1 MSAPRPSVVVSLLL
15 SLGAAGR
22 APAQE
27 LPVGVEAEGEATE
40 GEATEGEAAEGE
52 AAGGEAA
59 ETEEVVPPS
68 FELEDAV
75 ERAIQARRA
84 ELSDG
89 SYEFCHEED
98 FDADEL
104 SERRFCR
111 VWEGSARE
119 VCPQASK
126 LCVRSESWW
135 DKLSL
140 SLPPWLGWLLIG
152 LLAAA
157 AVLAF
162 ARSIYRA
169 RRERGAA
176 DLSEVLIDEDA
187 LADDIQ
193 HLPEAPALTIL
204 RRARATFE
212 EGQVREAGLLLQ
224 LAALRYLDDTG
235 LVQFHA
241 SRTNGEYLR
250 AIRRYSELWAFYR
263 RIAHVTDRARFGDG
277 IAESGEVSALLE
289 RAAALLAAPPVEL
302 DSAAPAASSLVLVIV
317 MVLAGSLS
325 AGCDG
330 AGRPYYSHRPLG
342 MAALPGLLRE
352 MGLEVEIGRYEIAE
366 VPADV
371 GVVVLRGAAALG
383 DVKDLGLDALLDRD
397 LAVVV
402 IDVGTTASLFLPL
415 TSTLTSTGAVLDLL
429 NPSWQQPPPAEHAP
443 GEDLF
448 CGIDLAA
455 IGELL
460 DGDPVRLPRAADL
473 RWDGKTSTTSGSKHT
488 IELSPLLGAS
498 FGEDGTV
505 RAAGFGG
512 VRYEEVDD
520 GEASRYL
527 RGCTLVLR
535 DELFTNAS
543 LAISGNAAFVG
554 AIFGTLTRQGQR
566 ILLLE
571 SVDKGGGGIARSV
584 SQSRLLPLI
593 LQGGLW
599 VALLFLFL
607 GAAFGPLRD
616 PVRSEHKAFVEH
628 VEAIGRH
635 YARAGLGGLTHA
647 ARSLA
652 RLVVLRHRH
661 EARGGAEAGWLAIAR
676 HLAGKHGLEER
687 DVEAALRLGLE
698 GLGQLGPPAAE
709 DPAPA
714 SERML
719 HTLSTLLSSR
729 RQQKDNARRRR
740 ARR

>member
-1 MSAPRPSVVVSLLL
+1 MIAARPVVAVSLVL

-22 APAQE
+22 TLAQE
-27 LPVGVEAEGEATE
+27 LPVEGEE
-40 GEATEGEAAEGE
+40 EAA
-52 AAGGEAA
+52 AVDA
-59 ETEEVVPPS
+59 EDVVPPS

-75 ERAIQARRA
+75 ERAIQARKA

-98 FDADEL
+98 FEADKL
-104 SERRFCR
+104 SEKRFCR

-126 LCVRSESWW
+126 LCVSSESWW

-140 SLPPWLGWLLIG
+140 SLPPWLGWLVIG
-152 LLAAA
+152 LVSAA

-169 RRERGAA
+169 QRERGAP
-176 DLSEVLIDEDA
+176 DLSDGLIDEDA
-187 LADDIQ
+187 LTDAIQ
-193 HLPEAPALTIL
+193 QLPEAPALAIL

-212 EGQVREAGLLLQ
+212 EGKVPEAGLLLQ

-250 AIRRYSELWAFYR
+250 AIRRYPELWAFYR

-277 IAESGEVSALLE
+277 TADSGEVSALLE
-289 RAAALLAAPPVEL
+289 RAAALLAAPPAEL
-302 DSAAPAASSLVLVIV
+302 PSATPATSSLVLA
-317 MVLAGSLS
+317 MVLAASLG

-371 GVVVLRGAAALG
+371 GVVVLRGATALG

-402 IDVGTTASLFLPL
+402 IDEGTTASLFLPL

-429 NPSWQQPPPAEHAP
+429 NPSWQQPPPAELTP
-443 GEDLF
+443 GEDMF

-455 IGELL
+455 IGALMG
-460 DGDPVRLPRAADL
+460 GDPVRLPRAADL
-473 RWDGKTSTTSGSKHT
+473 RWDGKTSTTSASKHT

-512 VRYEEVDD
+512 VRYEEADD

-527 RGCTLVLR
+527 HGCTLVLR
-535 DELFTNAS
+535 AELFTNAS

-554 AIFGTLTRQGQR
+554 AVFGTLTRQGQR

-599 VALLFLFL
+599 VALLFLLL

-616 PVRSEHKAFVEH
+616 PVKSEHKAFVEH

-635 YARAGLGGLTHA
+635 YARAGIGGLTHA

-652 RLVVLRHRH
+652 RLVVMRHRH

-719 HTLSTLLSSR
+719 RTLSTLLSSR
-729 RQQKDNARRRR
+729 RQQKDNSRRRR